1 MFADH
6 LDEVPLGV
14 TGQGRFAEVRI
25 LRKEVRRLGVQ
36 VGEVA
41 TATAGHQDLLA
52 RFVGVVEQQH
62 LTAATGGGQG
72 THQASGACANDDHF
86 GGTHCKILEIRW

>member
-1 MFADH
+1 MREEIA
-6 LDEVPLGV
+6 
-14 TGQGRFAEVRI
+14 
-25 LRKEVRRLGVQ
+25 RLGVH

-41 TATAGHQDLLA
+41 AATAGHEDFLA

-62 LTAATGGGQG
+62 LTAAFGGAQG
-72 THQASGACANDDHF
+72 AHQAGGASADDDHF